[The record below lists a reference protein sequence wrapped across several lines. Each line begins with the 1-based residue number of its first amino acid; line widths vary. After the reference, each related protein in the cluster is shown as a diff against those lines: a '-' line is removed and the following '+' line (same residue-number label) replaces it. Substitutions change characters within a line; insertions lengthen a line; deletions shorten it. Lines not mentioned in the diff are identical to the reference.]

1 MYGLMYGCGGKK
13 NVKAIQIQKGVEN
26 FSVL

>member
-13 NVKAIQIQKGVEN
+13 NLKAVQRQKGVES